1 MAGVNLKK
9 KFYFVGIKGSGMS
22 SLAHIL
28 FDLGNE
34 VTGSDIEDYVFTEQ
48 GLNDKN
54 IEIKPFNQENIT
66 GEHTYIIGNAFNSSN
81 NEEVSKILK
90 SKYDSY
96 FYHDYLKEMSIEKR
110 SIGVAGVHGKT
121 STTSLLS
128 YLLEQT
134 VGTSYLIGDGNGK
147 GDSTSKYFVFEACE
161 YKNHFL
167 NYKPY
172 YGIITNIDLD
182 HPDFFKSEEQVIRS
196 FAEYAKNVRHKLLIF
211 GDDNKYKKL
220 ILREDKKLLT
230 YGFLENNVFQAR
242 NIIQKEEGFKYDF
255 YYKGAFVETIEMPL
269 YGKHNILN
277 SLAAVGIL
285 YLENVSLSKISE
297 LAKEYKGAKR
307 RFQVEEYKGYTWI
320 NDYAHHP
327 IEITATIE
335 ATKQKYPNK
344 KIVAIFQPHTYTR
357 TLMFEK
363 EFKESLSNADVVYG
377 CEIFGSARENQGGI
391 TIKDLMENIPN
402 SNVLTDENIV
412 DLKNHKD
419 DILLFM
425 GAGDIEK
432 YIVEFK
438 RKL

>member
-1 MAGVNLKK
+1 M
-9 KFYFVGIKGSGMS
+9 Y
-22 SLAHIL
+22 
-28 FDLGNE
+28 DLGNE
-34 VTGSDIEDYVFTEQ
+34 VTGSDIEGYVFTEV
-48 GLNDKN
+48 GLKGKN
-54 IEIKPFNQENIT
+54 IEMKVFNEENIT
-66 GEHTYIIGNAFNSSN
+66 GEHTYIIGNAFNSAN

-90 SKYDSY
+90 NKYKSY
-96 FYHDYLKEMSIEKR
+96 FYHDFLKEMSIDKK

-147 GDSTSKYFVFEACE
+147 GDSTSEYFVFEACE

-196 FAEYAKNVRHKLLIF
+196 FTEYAKNVRHKVLIF
-211 GDDNKYKKL
+211 GDDKKYKKI

-230 YGFLENNVFQAR
+230 YGFLDNNVFQAR
-242 NIIQKEEGFKYDF
+242 NIIQKEEGFIYDF
-255 YYKGAFVETIEMPL
+255 CYKGSFVETIEMPL

-277 SLAAVGIL
+277 SLVVTAIL
-285 YLENVSLSKISE
+285 YLEKINLSNISE
-297 LAKEYKGAKR
+297 IAKKYKGAKR
-307 RFQVEEYKGYTWI
+307 RFQVEQHKGYTWI

-335 ATKQKYPNK
+335 ATRQKYPNK

-357 TLMFEK
+357 TLMFEN
-363 EFKESLSNADVVYG
+363 EFKEALSNADVTYG
-377 CEIFGSARENQGGI
+377 CEIFGSAREDQGGI
-391 TIKDLMENIPN
+391 TISDLMKNIPN
-402 SNVLTDENIV
+402 SNVLTIENISE
-412 DLKNHKD
+412 LKNHHD
-419 DILLFM
+419 NILLFM

-438 RKL
+438 KEI